1 MDQRLSDMR
10 VQLNAIKAER
20 YLEKQAYQARID
32 ELVTRLKVSKESVKT
47 ARRHLRLNEYASI
60 LADKSPIPAPYAAR
74 QQAAYLQ
81 RLHEIHSEKNLL
93 ELIKSQCAREIHIM
107 NALLK
112 MEEQAGTK
120 NNIEL
125 LNDVFNK
132 TEAIEDMTVRM
143 ETIISQQ
150 LCEINQLQDPELATF
165 DGTFCKRLSF
175 GQESMDETELSSC
188 FSDSFSTS
196 SQCSQSSSSSQSSL
210 FSQLSLWW
218 PSSKSE
224 TCNKKVPACVR

>member
-1 MDQRLSDMR
+1 
-10 VQLNAIKAER
+10 
-20 YLEKQAYQARID
+20 
-32 ELVTRLKVSKESVKT
+32 
-47 ARRHLRLNEYASI
+47 
-60 LADKSPIPAPYAAR
+60 
-74 QQAAYLQ
+74 
-81 RLHEIHSEKNLL
+81 
-93 ELIKSQCAREIHIM
+93 M

-165 DGTFCKRLSF
+165 DGTFCKRRQSLSF